1 MMVYFDSCNCPIC
14 QTKLNINR
22 LACPECGAE
31 FPVNRPL
38 SVYDTLNEEQ
48 KSFLEEFLRSR
59 GNIKTVGEQLNIS
72 YPTVKKKLDD
82 LLSALGYAEESE
94 DVKEVNL
101 DMRSFGSI
109 NHNSNMASEIVRAK
123 LFENGGIAE
132 IRLLDGKPCKI
143 AASEDGKTFTSDKL
157 NNYKITIEYSVFDC
171 VIDLLKTCKQYT
183 APKGNAHGKEDKVGY
198 GKCTDDTIVGT
209 IAMKYF
215 GKTQGESTLDPT
227 FVISAI
233 LEWAGIAHN
242 KRGFVTLSTEFIS
255 RM

>member
-1 MMVYFDSCNCPIC
+1 MVYFDSCNCPVC
-14 QTKLNINR
+14 QGELSVNR
-22 LACPECGAE
+22 LSCSECGSE

-48 KSFLEEFLRSR
+48 KLFLEEFLRSR

-94 DVKEVNL
+94 EVKEVNL
-101 DMRSFGSI
+101 DMRLFGSI
-109 NHNSNMASEIVRAK
+109 KNNSSLASEIVRAK
-123 LFENGGIAE
+123 LFKNGGIAE

-143 AASEDGKTFTSDKL
+143 VSSENGKTFTSDKL
-157 NNYKITIEYSVFDC
+157 NNYKIPIEYKVFDC
-171 VIDLLKTCKQYT
+171 VIDLLRTSKQYT

-209 IAMKYF
+209 IAINYF
-215 GKTQGESTLDPT
+215 GKSQGESTLDPT

-242 KRGFVTLSTEFIS
+242 KRGFVTLSAQYIS
-255 RM
+255 RI